1 MLLLGTMWTLGLWI
15 MEAAEHFKQSL
26 TGHTTRSMEV
36 RGSENHVNYDG
47 FDMKFQR
54 ERILISILETI
65 FLWYFWQRMSILSAI
80 VQRSA

>member
-1 MLLLGTMWTLGLWI
+1 

-54 ERILISILETI
+54 ERILASGLGHSCGILAKNMAGC
-65 FLWYFWQRMSILSAI
+65 FLHLS
-80 VQRSA
+80 